1 MKPPLALYV
10 HLPWCEQKCPYC
22 DFNSHS
28 LKGDLP
34 DGLYIDQVL
43 MDLESTASLRGSRKF
58 ETVFFGGGTP
68 SLFAPPEVGRIIQ
81 YLNDTSAL
89 EQNAEITLEAN
100 PGSADAARFE
110 GYRRYGVNRLS
121 LGVQSF
127 NDESLRSLGR
137 IHDGKQAATACEI
150 AKQSGFD
157 NFNIDLMFGLPG
169 QNKQSALSDLESA
182 LSQEPKHL
190 SLYQLTIEPN
200 TPFAATP
207 PVLPDEEASWTIR
220 SAVQSDA
227 QQAGFE
233 HYEVSGFARSGY
245 QCAHNLNYWQFG
257 DYIGVGAGA
266 HSKITIENA
275 VYRWFRT
282 RHPKHY
288 MNPTAPQ
295 RTPQIGDPINQQ
307 DLLFEFLLNALRLKA
322 GFRFE
327 LFETRTGLQW
337 SSESGIIS
345 SAVNDGLLEITA
357 NHVRTTP
364 LGWRFL
370 DEILQRF
377 LPD

>member
-1 MKPPLALYV
+1 
-10 HLPWCEQKCPYC
+10 
-22 DFNSHS
+22 
-28 LKGDLP
+28 
-34 DGLYIDQVL
+34 

-89 EQNAEITLEAN
+89 EQNSEITLEAN

-322 GFRFE
+322 GFQFE

-345 SAVNDGLLEITA
+345 SSVNDGLLEITA

>member
-1 MKPPLALYV
+1 M

-34 DGLYIDQVL
+34 DDLYTDQVL
-43 MDLESTASLRGSRKF
+43 ADLESTVSLRGSRKF
-58 ETVFFGGGTP
+58 KTIFFGGGTP
-68 SLFAPPEVGRIIQ
+68 SLFAPSEVGRIIK
-81 YLNDTSAL
+81 YLNETSVL

-110 GYRRYGVNRLS
+110 GYRSYGVNRLS

-137 IHDGKQAATACEI
+137 IHDGKQAANACEI
-150 AKQSGFD
+150 AKKSGFD
-157 NFNIDLMFGLPG
+157 NFNIDLMFGLPD
-169 QNKQSALSDLESA
+169 QNKQSALLDLESA
-182 LSQEPKHL
+182 LSHEPKHL

-200 TPFAATP
+200 TAFAATP
-207 PVLPDEEASWTIR
+207 PILPDEEDSWIIR
-220 SAVQSDA
+220 SAVQYEA
-227 QQAGFE
+227 QQAGFR
-233 HYEVSGFARSGY
+233 HYEVSGFAQSDY

-257 DYIGVGAGA
+257 DYIGIGAGA
-266 HSKITIENA
+266 HSKMTIERA

-288 MNPTAPQ
+288 MNPSAPQ
-295 RTPQIGDPINQQ
+295 QTPQIGAPIKQQ
-307 DLLFEFLLNALRLKA
+307 DLLFEFLLNALRLKE

-327 LFETRTGLQW
+327 LFEERTGLQW
-337 SSESGIIS
+337 SSQSGMIS
-345 SAVNDGLLEITA
+345 SAVDDGLLEIKD

-377 LPD
+377 LPDS

>member
-1 MKPPLALYV
+1 
-10 HLPWCEQKCPYC
+10 
-22 DFNSHS
+22 
-28 LKGDLP
+28 
-34 DGLYIDQVL
+34 
-43 MDLESTASLRGSRKF
+43 MDLESTVSLRGSRKF

-89 EQNAEITLEAN
+89 EQNAEITLEAK

-200 TPFAATP
+200 TPFAAKP
-207 PVLPDEEASWTIR
+207 PVLPDEEAS
-220 SAVQSDA
+220 
-227 QQAGFE
+227 
-233 HYEVSGFARSGY
+233 
-245 QCAHNLNYWQFG
+245 
-257 DYIGVGAGA
+257 
-266 HSKITIENA
+266 
-275 VYRWFRT
+275 
-282 RHPKHY
+282 
-288 MNPTAPQ
+288 
-295 RTPQIGDPINQQ
+295 
-307 DLLFEFLLNALRLKA
+307 
-322 GFRFE
+322 
-327 LFETRTGLQW
+327 
-337 SSESGIIS
+337 
-345 SAVNDGLLEITA
+345 
-357 NHVRTTP
+357 
-364 LGWRFL
+364 
-370 DEILQRF
+370 
-377 LPD
+377 